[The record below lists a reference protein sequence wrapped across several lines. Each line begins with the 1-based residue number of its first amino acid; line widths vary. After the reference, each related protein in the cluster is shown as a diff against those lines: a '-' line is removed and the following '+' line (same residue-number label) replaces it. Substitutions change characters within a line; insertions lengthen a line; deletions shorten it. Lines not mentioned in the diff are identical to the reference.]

1 MTSPSPLHTLVDLV
15 RTRGETQTD
24 RVAFH
29 YLIDGDVDGP
39 IESLTYGQ
47 LHQAS
52 LRVAVRMQAVVGK
65 GAHVLLLYPPGLE
78 FVTAFFGCLLAGAVP
93 VPAYPPDV
101 SRLERT
107 LPRLRAIVR
116 DSNARLILTTQ
127 MFATMG
133 QALLPLAPELAAL
146 PWLATDDGGVGDP
159 AAWVDPHVQP
169 GDMAFLQYTSG
180 STAEPKGVMVSH
192 ANLLH
197 NVEETYRLGEHHDGS
212 AYVCWL
218 PSYHDM
224 GLIGGILQPLHGGF
238 VGVLMSPMSFLT
250 RPARWLQAITKYRA
264 TTSPFPNFALDLC
277 VRKVPAAVRA
287 SLDLSSW
294 KVACNGA
301 EPIRAETLARFTEV
315 FGPCG
320 FRHETHYP
328 AYGLAEGTLMVT
340 GGSCNEP
347 PRRLSVAQAELQKNR
362 VVLASEG
369 SAGSQTLVG
378 CGQSLRGH
386 ELVVVEPSTRA
397 RLPDLEVGEI
407 WLRGPCVALGYWN
420 RPEQTKETFG
430 AQLASGEGPFLRTGD
445 LGFLRDGE
453 LYITGRMK
461 DLLIMRGRNYYPQD
475 IELTVERS
483 HPAIRPGCVVA
494 FSLSVDG
501 EEQLAIVAEV
511 DPRQQVEPEALR
523 DVIRT
528 AVSNDH
534 LLRAQVITLL
544 EPGGLPKTSSGKLQR
559 ATCRTG
565 HLEGTLRTAF

>member
-1 MTSPSPLHTLVDLV
+1 MTTPAFHTLVHLV

-29 YLIDGDVDGP
+29 YLTEGDVDGP

-47 LHQAS
+47 LLQAS
-52 LRVAVRMQAVVGK
+52 LRIGARVQAAVAK
-65 GAHVLLLYPPGLE
+65 GAHVLLLHPPGLE
-78 FVTAFFGCLLAGAVP
+78 FVTAFFGCLFGGAIP

-101 SRLERT
+101 SRLDRT

-127 MFATMG
+127 MIAEMG
-133 QALLPLAPELAAL
+133 QAMLPLAPELAAL
-146 PWLATDDGGVGDP
+146 PWLATDEAGVGDP
-159 AAWVDPHVQP
+159 SAWVDPQVQP
-169 GDMAFLQYTSG
+169 GDVAFLQYTSG
-180 STAEPKGVMVSH
+180 STSEPKGVMVTH

-197 NVEETYRLGEHHDGS
+197 NVGETYRLGEHHDGS
-212 AYVCWL
+212 AYVSWL

-250 RPARWLQAITKYRA
+250 RPARWLQAITRYRA

-277 VRKVPAAVRA
+277 VRKVPPAIRA
-287 SLDLSSW
+287 TLDLSSW

-328 AYGLAEGTLMVT
+328 AYGLAEGTLMAS

-347 PRRLSVAQAELQKNR
+347 PQQLSVVRAELQKNR

-369 SAGSQTLVG
+369 AAGSQTLVG
-378 CGQSLRGH
+378 CGKTLLGQ
-386 ELVVVEPSTRA
+386 ELVVVDPSTRA

-407 WLRGPCVALGYWN
+407 WLRGPSVALGYWN
-420 RPEQTKETFG
+420 RPELTEEIFG
-430 AQLASGEGPFLRTGD
+430 ARLASGEGPYLRTGD

-453 LYITGRMK
+453 LYVTGRMK
-461 DLLIMRGRNYYPQD
+461 DLMIMRGRNYYPQD

-494 FSLSVDG
+494 FSLSLDDG
-501 EEQLAIVAEV
+501 EEQLAIAAEV
-511 DPRQQVEPEALR
+511 DPRQQPEPEALR

-534 LLRAQVITLL
+534 LLRAQIITLL

-559 ATCRTG
+559 AACRTG
-565 HLEGTLRTAF
+565 HLEGTLRAAF